1 MRIHLAGLAAL
12 AVLGAG
18 FAAGPTSAATLA
30 PVSKIHVAPSNDND
44 GTPVVDVSWPSVP
57 AGADGVLVCLH
68 RGISAIDAPDNCESQ
83 IAVATPALSSGPIT
97 FHPGKNY
104 VIEAFSYQTTSP
116 IDYSAPVFKVRHGVK
131 VGLSSRC
138 GAQTVGSTCALKGTL
153 TDATSGARLANRKL
167 QLWASKEKQPARWTL
182 VGTKTTNS
190 NGVAR
195 LRVTLDKTRL
205 YQWHYASP
213 RTREL
218 TSSSSRVDIVVAR

>member
-12 AVLGAG
+12 TLLGAG
-18 FAAGPTSAATLA
+18 LAAVPTSADTLA

-44 GTPVVDVSWPSVP
+44 GTPVVTVSWPSVP

-68 RGISAIDAPDNCESQ
+68 RGIRVAATPDSCESQ
-83 IAVATPALSSGPIT
+83 IAVATPRLSSGPIT

-104 VIEAFSYQTTSP
+104 VVEAFSYQTTSP
-116 IDYSAPVFKVRHGVK
+116 ITYSAPVYTVRHGIK
-131 VGLSSRC
+131 VGMSSRC
-138 GAQTVGSTCALKGTL
+138 GAQTAGSTCTLKGTV
-153 TDATSGARLANRKL
+153 TDATTGGRLANRKL
-167 QLWASKEKQPARWTL
+167 QLWSSKEKQPARWSL

-195 LRVTLDKTRL
+195 LKITLEKTKL
-205 YQWHYASP
+205 YEWYYAAP

-218 TSSSSRVDIVVAR
+218 TSSSSRVDVVVV

>member
-12 AVLGAG
+12 ALVGVG
-18 FAAGPTSAATLA
+18 FAALPTSADTLA
-30 PVSKIHVAPSNDND
+30 PVSKIHVAASNMND

-68 RGISAIDAPDNCESQ
+68 RGISPTKSPDNCESQ

-116 IDYSAPVFKVRHGVK
+116 ITYSSPVSKIRHGIK
-131 VGLSSRC
+131 IGMSSRC
-138 GAQTVGSTCALKGTL
+138 GAQTVGSTCTLKGTV
-153 TDATSGARLANRKL
+153 TDATTGGRLANRAV
-167 QLWASKEKQPARWTL
+167 QLWSSKEKQPAHWTL

-195 LRVTLDKTRL
+195 MKITLDKTKL
-205 YQWHYASP
+205 YEWYYASP

-218 TSSSSRVDIVVAR
+218 TSSSSRVDVVVV